1 MGEQPI
7 FTTKAHV
14 FQIDPNTKKKWLP
27 TSSQAVNVSYYYD
40 SSRNTY
46 RIISVEG
53 SKAII
58 NSTITPNMTFTKT
71 SQKFGQW
78 SDSRAN
84 TVYGLGFMSEQELL
98 QFVEKFKEVKEL
110 SRQPSVTKL
119 LPQSN
124 GTGDNNHAGGDAILS
139 NGPVVAPPAVATKP
153 PQVDHVLAERATS
166 SPGPGHPGTSLGPG
180 HVGTPNS
187 SLIEQLK
194 YENDRLKIALAQSS
208 ANAKKWEVELQT
220 LKNNNARLTTAL
232 QESTANVE
240 EWKKQLATY
249 KEESARMKLKV
260 LELDTNGTAGGSTS
274 TELLRRQLGSAN
286 EKVHDLEV
294 AAEKRQQEVD
304 RMMAEVERL
313 LPFESDNR
321 NLLDRTQSLDGLND
335 DLRKQIKSAQK
346 EAETARDTQRR
357 EKDQLRL
364 LQQQL
369 SSRISDVYG
378 LSDKFADLLKTEQ

>member
-119 LPQSN
+119 HPQSN
-124 GTGDNNHAGGDAILS
+124 GTGDNDHVGGDAILT
-139 NGPVVAPPAVATKP
+139 NGPVVAPPSGTTKV
-153 PQVDHVLAERATS
+153 PQVDHVLAEHVDS
-166 SPGPGHPGTSLGPG
+166 SPGPGQPGTPS
-180 HVGTPNS
+180 S

-208 ANAKKWEVELQT
+208 ANAKKWEVELHT

-240 EWKKQLATY
+240 EWKRQLATY
-249 KEESARMKLKV
+249 KEESARMKLKAWF
-260 LELDTNGTAGGSTS
+260 LFF
-274 TELLRRQLGSAN
+274 
-286 EKVHDLEV
+286 
-294 AAEKRQQEVD
+294 
-304 RMMAEVERL
+304 
-313 LPFESDNR
+313 P
-321 NLLDRTQSLDGLND
+321 
-335 DLRKQIKSAQK
+335 
-346 EAETARDTQRR
+346 
-357 EKDQLRL
+357 
-364 LQQQL
+364 
-369 SSRISDVYG
+369 
-378 LSDKFADLLKTEQ
+378 